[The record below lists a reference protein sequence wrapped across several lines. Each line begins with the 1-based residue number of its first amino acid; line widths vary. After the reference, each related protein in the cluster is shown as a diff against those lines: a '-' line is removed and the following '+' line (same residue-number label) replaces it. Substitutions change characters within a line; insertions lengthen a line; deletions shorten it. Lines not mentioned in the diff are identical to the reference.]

1 MLTVV
6 RQNFVME
13 VYDEFP
19 VVGNTAVMRCHIPGF
34 VKDYLTITG
43 WIEEPTGR
51 VIQPTGT
58 IIGNHSSRYLM
69 LQSGEL
75 YIRNVDSTFNHR
87 TYKCRARNRLTGE
100 TFTSASTGKLIVTG
114 LISFLLLS
122 TPHPTPPFYFH
133 LSIFVS
139 SASSCSL

>member
-1 MLTVV
+1 MI
-6 RQNFVME
+6 E

-34 VKDYLTITG
+34 VKDYLTITA

-87 TYKCRARNRLTGE
+87 TYKCRARNRLTGD
-100 TFTSASTGKLIVTG
+100 TFTSSSAGKLIVTG
-114 LISFLLLS
+114 KCFFVTQNPLLSIFIIKIIFNHFAFYYILFFFLLL
-122 TPHPTPPFYFH
+122 F
-133 LSIFVS
+133 L
-139 SASSCSL
+139 